1 MDHHQCSPKFRVTR
15 NITTKLQH
23 SQMDSPKVVT
33 ISVTDCDATDSSGDE
48 NNHEPGRRSVKRY
61 VSVIKLERNCC
72 GTTNLTR
79 NGVDGDKKRLLRR
92 KKETGTGKGLE
103 NVQKFRGVRRR
114 QWGRW
119 AAEIRDPTTRTRVW
133 LGTYDTAEEAALVY
147 DRRAI
152 ELRGSQA
159 QTNFLKPPAAVQPVI
174 TSISVSDQSMNNH
187 DLRDPSSPTSV
198 LRVCN
203 AGEALELQTPLEPKQ
218 IEPFDNYP
226 FSNEYLHYE
235 SNFENDFFDF
245 RIPSPMMLE
254 EFNLLERNEALS
266 SGILSELDYD
276 VESWMKDVD
285 SFF

>member
-1 MDHHQCSPKFRVTR
+1 MDHQCSPKFRVTR
-15 NITTKLQH
+15 KVTTKLQ
-23 SQMDSPKVVT
+23 SQMNSPKVVT

-48 NNHEPGRRSVKRY
+48 NNHEPGRRSIKKY

-72 GTTNLTR
+72 GTNMTQ
-79 NGVDGDKKRLLRR
+79 NGHDGDKKRLIRR
-92 KKETGTGKGLE
+92 KKVPETGKGLE

-159 QTNFLKPPAAVQPVI
+159 QTNFLKPPPVVQPVI
-174 TSISVSDQSMNNH
+174 TSTSVSDQYKNH
-187 DLRDPSSPTSV
+187 DLRDPASPTSV
-198 LRVCN
+198 LRN
-203 AGEALELQTPLEPKQ
+203 AEEALETTPLEPKQ
-218 IEPFDNYP
+218 IEPFDNINP
-226 FSNEYLHYE
+226 FSNEFLHYE

-245 RIPSPMMLE
+245 RIPSPMILE
-254 EFNLLERNEALS
+254 EFNLLERNDAVS
-266 SGILSELDYD
+266 NGVLSELDDD

>member
-1 MDHHQCSPKFRVTR
+1 
-15 NITTKLQH
+15 
-23 SQMDSPKVVT
+23 MDSPKVVT
-33 ISVTDCDATDSSGDE
+33 ISVTDCDATDSSDDE
-48 NNHEPGRRSVKRY
+48 NSREPGRRSIKRY

-72 GTTNLTR
+72 GTNMTQN
-79 NGVDGDKKRLLRR
+79 GDKKRLIRR
-92 KKETGTGKGLE
+92 KKVPAATGTGKCLE

-159 QTNFLKPPAAVQPVI
+159 QTNFLKPPPPVQPVMI
-174 TSISVSDQSMNNH
+174 TSITVSDQSANH

-198 LRVCN
+198 LRVRN
-203 AGEALELQTPLEPKQ
+203 TDEALETPLEPKQ
-218 IEPFDNYP
+218 IEPLNNNNNNP

-254 EFNLLERNEALS
+254 EFNLLQKDEALT
-266 SGILSELDYD
+266 SGILSELDDD
-276 VESWMKDVD
+276 VESWLKDVD